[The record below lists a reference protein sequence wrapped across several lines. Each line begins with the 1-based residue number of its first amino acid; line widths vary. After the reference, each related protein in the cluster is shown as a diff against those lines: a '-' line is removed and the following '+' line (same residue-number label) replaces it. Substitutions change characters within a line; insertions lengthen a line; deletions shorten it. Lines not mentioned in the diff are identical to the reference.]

1 MSTMVKGRYVIGWDD
16 SLTDGLGSKGD
27 FVVHRDGA
35 VVYEGD
41 TITYVGS
48 ARDYRG
54 PGPDEVIDGED
65 CIVSPGFIDL
75 NALGDIDHHLIF
87 ADFPAERSADL
98 QWSAEYFESH
108 PTEQL
113 PAADEAFKSL
123 YAYTNLIRNGIT
135 TAMPITGT
143 IHKRAGETYEELAAA
158 AGHAVQLGLRAYLGP
173 SYLQG
178 KHVIDPETGQQA
190 VRFFEG
196 EEASLGEE
204 GLADAERFIQEFDG
218 IQGGLI
224 RGCVVPE
231 RIELL
236 TEDLIVRSK
245 ELARKYDVPIRL
257 HAAQGLFDY
266 NFFMETKGMSTVK
279 YLDSLGFLDAM
290 TLIPHGYAMSG
301 FSQIEDQSDADLDI
315 VRDRG
320 SSVIHCPIVQARW
333 GNRLES
339 FGRYVRH
346 GINMCMGTDT
356 WPVDILEHCRVGS
369 FVARIL
375 DGNRPEDQ
383 FAQFFRALTIGGAR
397 ALGRDDLGRLSPGCK
412 ADLVI
417 IDQSAPE
424 YGVQMDP
431 ILSLLTNGSG
441 RDVQTSIINGRI
453 VMRDRQIDGVDQEAL
468 LSEAQ
473 AAHMRMA
480 ESYIRRS
487 STPEAVFT
495 DFYPSTFP
503 MR

>member
-1 MSTMVKGRYVIGWDD
+1 MRAMVTGKHVIGWDA
-16 SLTDGLGSKGD
+16 SLTDGRGSAGD
-27 FVVHRDGA
+27 FVVYRDGA

-41 TITYVGS
+41 TISYAGRET
-48 ARDYRG
+48 DYRG
-54 PGPDEVIDGED
+54 PDPDARIDGGD
-65 CIVSPGFIDL
+65 SIVSPGFIDL

-87 ADFPAERSADL
+87 ADFPEERSGDL
-98 QWSAEYFESH
+98 QWSAAYFESH
-108 PTEQL
+108 PAEQL

-123 YAYTNLIRNGIT
+123 YAYANLIRNGIT

-143 IHKRAGETYEELAAA
+143 IHKRAGETYEELVAAV
-158 AGHAVQLGLRAYLGP
+158 GHATRLGLRAYLGP

-178 KHVIDPETGQQA
+178 KHVVDPDTGRQEVRLFSGSEA
-190 VRFFEG
+190 V
-196 EEASLGEE
+196 LGED
-204 GLADAERFIQEFDG
+204 GLANAERFIQEFDG
-218 IQGGLI
+218 AADGLI
-224 RGCVVPE
+224 RACVVPE

-245 ELARKYDVPIRL
+245 ELARGYGVPIRL

-266 NFFMETKGMSTVK
+266 DFCMETTGMSPVR
-279 YLDSLGFLDAM
+279 YLDSLGFLDER

-301 FSQIEDQSDADLDI
+301 FSGIEDRSDDDLDI

-320 SSVIHCPIVQARW
+320 TSVIHCPIVQARW

-375 DGNRPEDQ
+375 DGNRPEDR
-383 FAQFFRALTIGGAR
+383 FAQFFRALTVGGAR
-397 ALGRDDLGRLSPGCK
+397 ALGREDLGRLASGCK
-412 ADLVI
+412 ADMVI
-417 IDQSAPE
+417 VDQTAPE
-424 YGVQMDP
+424 FGVRMDP
-431 ILSLLTNGSG
+431 VLSLMTNGSG
-441 RDVQTSIINGRI
+441 RDVRTSIVNGRV
-453 VMRDRQIDGVDQEAL
+453 VMRDRRIPGVDETAMRA
-468 LSEAQ
+468 EAQ
-473 AAHMRMA
+473 AAHDRMA

-487 STPEAVFT
+487 PTPDASMA